1 MTNIF
6 DIADWFLSKESMQHK
21 KLQKLCYYYVAWGY
35 ALYNKKLVEND
46 EFQAWVHGPVSK
58 ELYDKYK
65 NYGWQYIPIKEF
77 NKQLDPDEFDLLGSI
92 WMTYGDMSGN
102 ELEALTHTELPWI
115 SARAGLGDY
124 DLSNNIVD
132 VNIMKEYYSKIYEA
146 NQGE

>member
-115 SARAGLGDY
+115 STRAGLGDY
-124 DLSNNIVD
+124 DLSNNVVD